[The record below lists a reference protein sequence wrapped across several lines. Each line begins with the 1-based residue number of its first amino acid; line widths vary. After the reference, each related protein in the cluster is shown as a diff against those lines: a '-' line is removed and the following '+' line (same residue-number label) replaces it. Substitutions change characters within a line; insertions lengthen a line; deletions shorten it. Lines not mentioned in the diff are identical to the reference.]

1 MRSIIWLLGIWAV
14 LGLVQAKPLT
24 LAETENDATSSSS
37 SSSSSSEE
45 QEEQKA
51 GSLIVSSEGS
61 SSEED
66 RPKRSI
72 PDPDQYDTPVTA
84 YGEGLHHPDQLA
96 HEHHRGKRSPKA
108 DSSSS
113 SSEEDPAKENTKKKV
128 DTSAEDSSSSEEH
141 KKLKI
146 AEQRTET
153 NAVRR
158 KRQLVVSKE
167 DDKPSVEI
175 ESTEFGTD
183 DAEPERGNFEVDE
196 VLDLAAKTSSDKDK
210 ASIEDYAQGCEV
222 MEVSSKEANET
233 TYVE

>member
-24 LAETENDATSSSS
+24 LTETESNASSSSS

-45 QEEQKA
+45 QDA

-61 SSEED
+61 SDED

-72 PDPDQYDTPVTA
+72 PDPDQDITPRTVSC
-84 YGEGLHHPDQLA
+84 EGLVPNPQDLL
-96 HEHHRGKRSPKA
+96 EYEYRRDKRSPKA
-108 DSSSS
+108 DSSGS
-113 SSEEDPAKENTKKKV
+113 SSEEDPAKANTKKKV
-128 DTSAEDSSSSEEH
+128 DSSAEDTSSSEEH
-141 KKLKI
+141 KKQKI
-146 AEQRTET
+146 GEKTTVT

-158 KRQLVVSKE
+158 KRQLLHSNE
-167 DDKPSVEI
+167 NDKPSVEI

-183 DAEPERGNFEVDE
+183 DAEPERGNFEVDK
-196 VLDLAAKTSSDKDK
+196 VLDLAAKAASDKDK